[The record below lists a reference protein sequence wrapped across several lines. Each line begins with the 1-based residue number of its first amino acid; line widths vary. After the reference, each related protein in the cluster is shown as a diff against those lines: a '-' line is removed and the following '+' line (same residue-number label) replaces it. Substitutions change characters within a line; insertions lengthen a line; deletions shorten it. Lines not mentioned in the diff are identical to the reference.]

1 MARQTELERYE
12 EWRSEFSLSEQ
23 GPHVFRNLDKLRRI
37 ENITW
42 GTGTDEDKIVEISAV
57 LSE

>member
-12 EWRSEFSLSEQ
+12 EWRSEFNLSEQ

-37 ENITW
+37 ENIVW
-42 GTGTDEDKIVEISAV
+42 GTGTDDEKVAEISVV
-57 LSE
+57 LAE